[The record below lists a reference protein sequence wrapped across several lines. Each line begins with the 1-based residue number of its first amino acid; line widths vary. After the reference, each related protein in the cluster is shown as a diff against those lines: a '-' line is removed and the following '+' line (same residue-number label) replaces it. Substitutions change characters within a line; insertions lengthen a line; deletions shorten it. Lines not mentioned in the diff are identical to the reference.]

1 MNPKVHYIPAGYH
14 TATPYLIVQDAARAI
29 EFYKKAF
36 GASEVL
42 RMPTPEGKV
51 ADAEIQI
58 GDSRVMMAD
67 ESPQCGAR
75 SPSSYGGTP
84 VSMCLYVKD
93 CDAVLAKAMELG
105 AKSLRAVQ
113 DQFYGDRSGTIVDPF
128 GHQWTIATHQEDV
141 SDEEMRKRAAAM
153 FGKK

>member
-1 MNPKVHYIPAGYH
+1 
-14 TATPYLIVQDAARAI
+14 
-29 EFYKKAF
+29 
-36 GASEVL
+36 
-42 RMPTPEGKV
+42 
-51 ADAEIQI
+51 
-58 GDSRVMMAD
+58 MMAD